1 MSKLRLNP
9 VWHIGCFIA
18 IPYGNSGRQRVNG
31 TSGHAANCTK
41 SLDTQIEAVDTEIG
55 LILEQDNII

>member
-1 MSKLRLNP
+1 MATVGVKGLTERQA
-9 VWHIGCFIA
+9 IA
-18 IPYGNSGRQRVNG
+18 V
-31 TSGHAANCTK
+31 NCTK